1 MIPDHIM
8 IGDSSSH
15 LNRYLSE
22 NNYSKICILV
32 DENTHSN
39 CLKKLREILISIM
52 IFLKLIREKRKESCN
67 ML

>member
-32 DENTHSN
+32 DENTHTNLS
-39 CLKKLREILISIM
+39 LIHI
-52 IFLKLIREKRKESCN
+52 
-67 ML
+67 